1 MSIGASS
8 VRPRS
13 QTASVR
19 PRSKYILLSSLER
32 RTSLHADDLHRVLA
46 WADEAPGA
54 PGTPGTPP
62 PCGLDID
69 RQMERRRRVAL
80 ELYESE
86 KRYVAGLG
94 ALDSLYYTPLLRA
107 LDRDAIVSRG
117 TLNRLFANFVDILQ
131 LSRELLCRLEER
143 VGDPRAIVAA
153 ASPGGAAAPAD
164 AAPEWDP
171 WCDLLGDLLVPIA
184 PFFKMYT
191 LFMQNFAGAMQ
202 CLADERATNERFAA
216 FLHRAEL
223 DAAALGGGAELGL
236 QAQLLTLVQRVPRY
250 RLLLQQLLHHT
261 PTWHADHAPLQ
272 RTYELVDAT
281 AAAIN
286 EHVRQQELTLVALSL
301 QRTLV
306 GLDEPLV
313 APGRRLLRHGTL
325 LKTRRKDIQPRHVYL
340 FSDCLLVASAAHTL
354 GDAPRADE
362 DAPAPPDAP
371 WPLLSGGASL
381 YLTHKLPLAACTVVA
396 YDETVPPMRPGLPQS
411 MSMPDL
417 SASAGGATLQLRHR
431 FDVHSPQCSFS
442 LYASTADAKRAWITA
457 IREAHADHIA
467 AMRSL
472 RKTRDAASPQRRCSS
487 TSSTSSSG
495 LSHLSE
501 LEAPT
506 PATPR
511 AVSRPRTPTAAHA
524 GVDAS
529 PLATPRAVPVLEH
542 YHAPVWVPDSVA
554 VRCTRCAEPFTLWRR
569 RHHCRLCGH
578 VFCGAC
584 SAAAVR
590 VPPSADGGSSVR
602 ARACV
607 ACYAYACRA
616 ATALDTPAAPS
627 EASDD
632 APLPTTPRLSTAT
645 TTPTLRL
652 VLDQTHSDDHAPHT
666 SSPPPHT
673 TPVARRRHT
682 RRWSVVSVPLSAGAE
697 DGAPSCHVHASTAG
711 TLTLELHERT
721 APATVAAPAPGAMGP
736 PLPPLPASPPS
747 PTPAPAPAPAPT
759 PVRRGRQAGAY
770 VRPTPPPTSPVAPR
784 SHAAQWLH
792 TMLHRP
798 PPSALRTP

>member
-19 PRSKYILLSSLER
+19 PRSKYLLLSSLER

-46 WADEAPGA
+46 WADEAAGA
-54 PGTPGTPP
+54 PGASGTQPPG
-62 PCGLDID
+62 GLDID

-86 KRYVAGLG
+86 KRYVAGLT
-94 ALDSLYYTPLLRA
+94 ALDTLYYTPLLRA
-107 LDRDAIVSRG
+107 LDRDAIVSRS
-117 TLNRLFANFVDILQ
+117 TLNGLFANFVDILQ

-143 VGDPRAIVAA
+143 VGDPAALVA
-153 ASPGGAAAPAD
+153 AAAPAAPAG

-216 FLHRAEL
+216 FLHRAEA
-223 DAAALGGGAELGL
+223 DAAARGGGAELGL

-261 PTWHADHAPLQ
+261 PTWHADHAPLR

-301 QRTLV
+301 QRALV

-340 FSDCLLVASAAHTL
+340 FSDCLLVASAAHARAER
-354 GDAPRADE
+354 GADE
-362 DAPAPPDAP
+362 DAP
-371 WPLLSGGASL
+371 WPLTAGGASL

-396 YDETVPPMRPGLPQS
+396 YDEPAPVRAGLPQS
-411 MSMPDL
+411 RSMPDL
-417 SASAGGATLQLRHR
+417 STGAGGAAVPLRHR
-431 FDVHSPQCSFS
+431 FDVHSPECSFS
-442 LYASTADAKRAWITA
+442 LYAASADAKHAWITA
-457 IREAHADHIA
+457 IREAHADHLA

-472 RKTRDAASPQRRCSS
+472 RRTRDAASPPRRASS
-487 TSSTSSSG
+487 SSSTSSSG

-501 LEAPT
+501 LDAA

-511 AVSRPRTPTAAHA
+511 AVARPHTP
-524 GVDAS
+524 VS
-529 PLATPRAVPVLEH
+529 PGATPRAVPVLAH
-542 YHAPVWVPDSVA
+542 YHPPVWVPDSVA
-554 VRCTRCAEPFTLWRR
+554 TQCTRCAEPFTLWRR

-578 VFCGAC
+578 VFCATC

-590 VPPSADGGSSVR
+590 VPPAAPTGRGAR
-602 ARACV
+602 ARACL

-616 ATALDTPAAPS
+616 APALEPPAAP
-627 EASDD
+627 D
-632 APLPTTPRLSTAT
+632 ARDAAAVAPPTTPRLSTAT
-645 TTPTLRL
+645 TPAVRL
-652 VLDQTHSDDHAPHT
+652 VPDMVPPDDSVCAST
-666 SSPPPHT
+666 ASPPCT
-673 TPVARRRHT
+673 TPVARRRPA
-682 RRWSVVSVPLSAGAE
+682 RRWSIVSVPLSLGAE
-697 DGAPSCHVHASTAG
+697 DGAPPCHVHASTSG
-711 TLTLELHERT
+711 TLTLELHER
-721 APATVAAPAPGAMGP
+721 AAPGAGAMGP
-736 PLPPLPASPPS
+736 PLPPLPPSPPS
-747 PTPAPAPAPAPT
+747 PTPAPPETSP
-759 PVRRGRQAGAY
+759 PVRRARSAGAY
-770 VRPTPPPTSPVAPR
+770 VCGTPPPTSSPAAPR

>member
-19 PRSKYILLSSLER
+19 PRSKYLLLSSLER

-46 WADEAPGA
+46 WADERAGAPGA
-54 PGTPGTPP
+54 SGTPP
-62 PCGLDID
+62 PSGLDME

-86 KRYVAGLG
+86 KRYVAGLT
-94 ALDSLYYTPLLRA
+94 ALDTLYYTPLLRA

-143 VGDPRAIVAA
+143 VGDPAALVAA
-153 ASPGGAAAPAD
+153 AAAPAAPAG

-216 FLHRAEL
+216 FLQRAEA
-223 DAAALGGGAELGL
+223 DAAACGGGAELGL

-261 PTWHADHAPLQ
+261 PTWHADHAPLR

-301 QRTLV
+301 QRALV

-313 APGRRLLRHGTL
+313 VPGRRLLRHGTL

-340 FSDCLLVASAAHTL
+340 FSDCLLVTSAAHV
-354 GDAPRADE
+354 RAERGADDE
-362 DAPAPPDAP
+362 TP
-371 WPLLSGGASL
+371 WSLMAGGASL

-396 YDETVPPMRPGLPQS
+396 YDEPVPMCAGLPQS
-411 MSMPDL
+411 RSMPDL
-417 SASAGGATLQLRHR
+417 STGAGGAAVPLRHR

-442 LYASTADAKRAWITA
+442 LYAASADAKHAWITA
-457 IREAHADHIA
+457 IREAHADHLA

-472 RKTRDAASPQRRCSS
+472 RKTRDAATPPRRASS
-487 TSSTSSSG
+487 SSSTSSSG
-495 LSHLSE
+495 LSQLSE
-501 LEAPT
+501 LDAA

-511 AVSRPRTPTAAHA
+511 AASRPRTPVSD
-524 GVDAS
+524 G
-529 PLATPRAVPVLEH
+529 ATPRAVPVLAH
-542 YHAPVWVPDSVA
+542 YHPPVWVPDSVA
-554 VRCTRCAEPFTLWRR
+554 AQCTRCAEPFTLWRR

-578 VFCGAC
+578 VFCATC
-584 SAAAVR
+584 SAGAVR
-590 VPPSADGGSSVR
+590 VPSAAPGGRGAR

-616 ATALDTPAAPS
+616 APALEPPAAPD
-627 EASDD
+627 ERD
-632 APLPTTPRLSTAT
+632 AAPPTTPRVSTAT
-645 TTPTLRL
+645 TPAVRL
-652 VLDQTHSDDHAPHT
+652 VLGPAPPDD
-666 SSPPPHT
+666 PPCPLT
-673 TPVARRRHT
+673 TPPACATPVARRRPA
-682 RRWSVVSVPLSAGAE
+682 RRWSIVSVPRSAGAP
-697 DGAPSCHVHASTAG
+697 DGAPPCHVHASTAG
-711 TLTLELHERT
+711 TLTLELHERA
-721 APATVAAPAPGAMGP
+721 APATVAAPARRAMGP
-736 PLPPLPASPPS
+736 PLPPLPPSPPS
-747 PTPAPAPAPAPT
+747 PTPAPPSP
-759 PVRRGRQAGAY
+759 PVRRARSAGAY
-770 VRPTPPPTSPVAPR
+770 VCGTPPPPSPAAPR
-784 SHAAQWLH
+784 SHAAQWLY
-792 TMLHRP
+792 TVLHRP
-798 PPSALRTP
+798 SPSALRTP